1 MISTCGRKEE
11 AIEVRRV
18 TSEWGEQQL
27 LGVMKNS
34 GGKENNSDVT
44 IGEKELVEVE
54 DNVRWE
60 WSARGRELPLL
71 EQSIKLPSG
80 PPHISFM
87 RVDPGRMRVLEVK
100 GEVRGGGRKEGGKG
114 EIDKREEEGWQETV
128 ERMGS
133 AGV

>member
-54 DNVRWE
+54 DNVR
-60 WSARGRELPLL
+60 
-71 EQSIKLPSG
+71 
-80 PPHISFM
+80 
-87 RVDPGRMRVLEVK
+87 
-100 GEVRGGGRKEGGKG
+100 
-114 EIDKREEEGWQETV
+114 
-128 ERMGS
+128 
-133 AGV
+133 